1 MVESKESMLYNIRK
15 ANLSEGHL
23 NQAIETAKKTI
34 AKIELELKKQEGEQ
48 EGEQEGVRKI
58 DPKLIK
64 DKLLLS
70 QFHETKMFLSALKK
84 HKQEKEGKQ

>member
-48 EGEQEGVRKI
+48 EGVRKI